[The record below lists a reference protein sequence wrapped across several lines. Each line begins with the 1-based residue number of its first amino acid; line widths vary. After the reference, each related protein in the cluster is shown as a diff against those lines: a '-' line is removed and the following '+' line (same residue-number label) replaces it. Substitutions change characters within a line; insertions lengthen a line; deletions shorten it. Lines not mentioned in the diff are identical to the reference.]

1 MTKYQKQVSIA
12 PYYLSLTRNNFP
24 LSGHPEG
31 EPRRLK
37 GKNMTIPSI
46 LEMLQAGVHFG
57 HQTSRWH
64 PKMKD
69 FIYTDRNN
77 IHVIDLEKTRAELEI
92 VLPQIKKM
100 AAEGKVILFVSTKPQ
115 AREIVKAAAMDCGM
129 PFLTD
134 RWLGGMLTNFAE
146 IKKLVKKYNTLKEE
160 QATGELEKYT
170 KKEQLDIA
178 KELEKM
184 DIYLGGIAKLDKLP
198 DALFL
203 PAMQREKTAVM
214 EANRMHVPII
224 AVCDTN
230 ANPLKA
236 DWVIPANDDAV
247 NAIKMI
253 VNLVAEAV
261 KEGKAEAEKNKG
273 EVK

>member
-1 MTKYQKQVSIA
+1 
-12 PYYLSLTRNNFP
+12 
-24 LSGHPEG
+24 
-31 EPRRLK
+31 
-37 GKNMTIPSI
+37 MTIPSI

>member
-1 MTKYQKQVSIA
+1 
-12 PYYLSLTRNNFP
+12 
-24 LSGHPEG
+24 
-31 EPRRLK
+31 
-37 GKNMTIPSI
+37 MTIPSI

-69 FIYTDRNN
+69 FIYTDRNGV
-77 IHVIDLEKTRAELEI
+77 HVIDLEKTRAQLEE
-92 VLPQIKKM
+92 VLPQVKKM
-100 AAEGKVILFVSTKPQ
+100 AAEGKQILFVSTKPQ
-115 AREIVKAAAMDCGM
+115 ARDVVKAAAMDCGM

-134 RWLGGMLTNFAE
+134 RWLGGMLTNFSE
-146 IKKLVKKYNTLKEE
+146 IKRLVKKYNTLKEE

-184 DIYLGGIAKLDKLP
+184 DIYLGGIAKLEKMP

-214 EANRMHVPII
+214 EANRMHVPIL

-236 DWVIPANDDAV
+236 DWVIAANDDAV

-253 VNLVAEAV
+253 VNLVAGAI
-261 KEGKAEAEKNKG
+261 KEGKAEVEKNKG

>member
-1 MTKYQKQVSIA
+1 MAIVTMRQ
-12 PYYLSLTRNNFP
+12 L
-24 LSGHPEG
+24 
-31 EPRRLK
+31 
-37 GKNMTIPSI
+37 
-46 LEMLQAGVHFG
+46 LEARVHFG

-77 IHVIDLEKTRAELEI
+77 VHVIDLEKTQAQLEL
-92 VLPQIKKM
+92 VLPEIKKM
-100 AAEGKVILFVSTKPQ
+100 AAEGKQILFVSTKPQ
-115 AREIVKAAAMDCGM
+115 AREVVKAAAMDCGM

-160 QATGELEKYT
+160 QRTGELEKYT

-184 DIYLGGIAKLDKLP
+184 DIYLGGIAKLDKMP

-203 PAMQREKTAVM
+203 PAMQREKTAVI
-214 EANRMHVPII
+214 EANRMHVPIL

>member
-1 MTKYQKQVSIA
+1 
-12 PYYLSLTRNNFP
+12 
-24 LSGHPEG
+24 
-31 EPRRLK
+31 
-37 GKNMTIPSI
+37 MTIPSI
-46 LEMLQAGVHFG
+46 LEMLQAEVHFG

-77 IHVIDLEKTRAELEI
+77 IHVIDLEKTQAQLES
-92 VLPQIKKM
+92 VLPAIKKM
-100 AAEGKVILFVSTKPQ
+100 AAEGKQILFVSTKPQ
-115 AREIVKAAAMDCGM
+115 AREVVKAAAIECGM

-160 QATGELEKYT
+160 QRTGELEKYT

-184 DIYLGGIAKLDKLP
+184 DIYLGGLAKLEKMP

-214 EANRMHVPII
+214 EANRMHVPVI
-224 AVCDTN
+224 AICDTN
-230 ANPLKA
+230 ANPEKA
-236 DWVIPANDDAV
+236 DLVIPANDDAV
-247 NAIKMI
+247 NSIKMI
-253 VNLVAEAV
+253 VNLVAQAV
-261 KEGKAEAEKNKG
+261 KEGKTEGEKTAAEAK
-273 EVK
+273 

>member
-1 MTKYQKQVSIA
+1 
-12 PYYLSLTRNNFP
+12 
-24 LSGHPEG
+24 
-31 EPRRLK
+31 
-37 GKNMTIPSI
+37 MTIPSI

-77 IHVIDLEKTRAELEI
+77 VHVIDLDKTRAELEK
-92 VLPQIKKM
+92 VLPQVKKM
-100 AAEGKVILFVSTKPQ
+100 AAEGKQILFVSTKPQ
-115 AREIVKAAAMDCGM
+115 AREVVKAAALDCGM

-160 QATGELEKYT
+160 QASGELEKYT

-184 DIYLGGIAKLDKLP
+184 DIYLGGIAKLDKMP

-214 EANRMHVPII
+214 EANRMHVPIL

-253 VNLVAEAV
+253 VNLVAEAI
-261 KEGKAEAEKNKG
+261 KEGKEEAEKNKG

>member
-1 MTKYQKQVSIA
+1 
-12 PYYLSLTRNNFP
+12 
-24 LSGHPEG
+24 
-31 EPRRLK
+31 
-37 GKNMTIPSI
+37 MTIPSI

-92 VLPQIKKM
+92 VLPQIKKL

-184 DIYLGGIAKLDKLP
+184 DIYLGGIAKLDKMP

-214 EANRMHVPII
+214 EANRMHVPIV

-230 ANPLKA
+230 ANPNKA

-253 VNLVAEAV
+253 VNLVAEAI

>member
-1 MTKYQKQVSIA
+1 
-12 PYYLSLTRNNFP
+12 
-24 LSGHPEG
+24 
-31 EPRRLK
+31 
-37 GKNMTIPSI
+37 MTIPSI

-77 IHVIDLEKTRAELEI
+77 IHVIDLEKTQAQLES
-92 VLPQIKKM
+92 VLPAIKKM
-100 AAEGKVILFVSTKPQ
+100 AAEGKQILFVSTKPQ
-115 AREIVKAAAMDCGM
+115 AREVVKAAAIECGM

-160 QATGELEKYT
+160 QRTGELEKYT

-184 DIYLGGIAKLDKLP
+184 DIYLGGLAKLEKMP

-214 EANRMHVPII
+214 EANRMHVPVI
-224 AVCDTN
+224 AICDTN
-230 ANPLKA
+230 ANPEKA
-236 DWVIPANDDAV
+236 DLVIPANDDAV
-247 NAIKMI
+247 NSIKMI
-253 VNLVAEAV
+253 VNLVAQAV
-261 KEGKAEAEKNKG
+261 KEGKTEGEKTAAEAK
-273 EVK
+273 

>member
-1 MTKYQKQVSIA
+1 
-12 PYYLSLTRNNFP
+12 
-24 LSGHPEG
+24 
-31 EPRRLK
+31 
-37 GKNMTIPSI
+37 MTIPSI

-77 IHVIDLEKTRAELEI
+77 IHVIDLEKTQAQLES
-92 VLPQIKKM
+92 VLPAIKKM
-100 AAEGKVILFVSTKPQ
+100 AAEGKQILFVSTKPQ
-115 AREIVKAAAMDCGM
+115 AREVVKAAAIECGM

-160 QATGELEKYT
+160 QRTGELEKYT

-184 DIYLGGIAKLDKLP
+184 DIYLGGLAKLEKMP

-214 EANRMHVPII
+214 EANRMSVPII
-224 AVCDTN
+224 AICDTN
-230 ANPLKA
+230 ANPEKA
-236 DWVIPANDDAV
+236 DLVIPANDDAV
-247 NAIKMI
+247 NSIKMI
-253 VNLVAEAV
+253 VNLVAAAV
-261 KEGKAEAEKNKG
+261 TEGKVEGEKTKNEAK
-273 EVK
+273 